1 LTMGEYPGPCERSG
15 SETSREG
22 LGSKKGSMGIFPS
35 GHFSFATL
43 GRSFRKISKSSAFSG
58 SVFLSLAQCAFALS
72 GYLVNVG
79 LARFLGPTGYGQ
91 YGVTISVLT
100 WLEILL
106 STGLVTTATKLTA
119 EMPRSATS
127 IVWLTLRYMAV
138 FSVFLFVVSQLLSR
152 PISIWLSD
160 ESIRVY
166 LQIAFIDLLFYGFM
180 KVIMG
185 VQNGLRKYIRT
196 SVIVFSYAVSKAVL
210 ILGLAGGGLLV
221 KGALVGNFLAT
232 IVGIGVGF
240 LLTRGLDNHTVDRD
254 QFRYAARITLPSTVW
269 AVSVLLLMSTDLW
282 VAKAM
287 IGGKEI
293 GYYVA
298 AATLARL
305 IYVLSTG
312 VRIIV
317 LPEVSSLLANGAHR
331 KARRSIMQ
339 LMMGFLPILLG
350 MAIGLQLFSEQIIVL
365 VFSETYRPAAP
376 ILRWMGWG
384 YLAITYCEF
393 FARGLTAL
401 GKVWHSAMI
410 FLVLSL
416 SSVPVHVLLVREA
429 GILGA
434 VYGFCML
441 AGIGALGGCIAL
453 FSSVRAR

>member
-1 LTMGEYPGPCERSG
+1 MGAFSVDR
-15 SETSREG
+15 
-22 LGSKKGSMGIFPS
+22 
-35 GHFSFATL
+35 FSFGKL
-43 GRSFRKISKSSAFSG
+43 GRSFRQISKNSAFSG
-58 SVFLSLAQCAFALS
+58 SIFLTLAQCVFALS

-119 EMPRSATS
+119 EMPKSAMA
-127 IVWLTLRYMAV
+127 IVGLTLRYMAV
-138 FSVFLFVVSQLLSR
+138 FSVLLFVAAQFLSKS
-152 PISIWLSD
+152 ISIWFSD
-160 ESIRVY
+160 EIIRVY
-166 LQIAFIDLLFYGFM
+166 LQIAFIDLLFYGVM

-196 SVIVFSYAVSKAVL
+196 SVIVLSYAVSKAVL
-210 ILGLAGGGLLV
+210 ILGLAGGGFLI

-232 IVGIGVGF
+232 MVGIGVGF
-240 LLTRGLDNHTVDRD
+240 LLTRGLDNHILHRER
-254 QFRYAARITLPSTVW
+254 FRYAARITLPSTVW
-269 AVSVLLLMSTDLW
+269 AVSVVLLMSTDLW

-287 IGGKEI
+287 IGGMEI

-312 VRIIV
+312 VRVIV
-317 LPEVSSLLANGAHR
+317 LPEVSSLLANGAYR
-331 KARRSIMQ
+331 KVRRSILQ
-339 LMMGFLPILLG
+339 LMMGFLPVLMV
-350 MAIGLQLFSEQIIVL
+350 MAIALQVFSEQIIVL
-365 VFSETYRPAAP
+365 VFSEAYRPAAP
-376 ILRWMGWG
+376 ILKLMGWG

-393 FARGLTAL
+393 FARGLTAV
-401 GKVWHSAMI
+401 GKVWHSAVI

-416 SSVPVHVLLVREA
+416 SSVPVNVLWVREA

-434 VYGFCML
+434 VYGFCTL
-441 AGIGALGGCIAL
+441 TGIGALVGCVTL
-453 FSSVRAR
+453 FSSIRAR